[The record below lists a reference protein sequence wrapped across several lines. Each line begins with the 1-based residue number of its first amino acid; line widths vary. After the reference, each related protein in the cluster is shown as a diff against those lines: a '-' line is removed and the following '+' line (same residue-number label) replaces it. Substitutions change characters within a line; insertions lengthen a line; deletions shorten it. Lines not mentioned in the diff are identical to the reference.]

1 MAELIINRNNFEQE
15 VLQAKIPVVIDFW
28 APWCGPCQMMGPV
41 IEELAAKADGKFI
54 VGKINVDEEAELAGQ
69 YGIMSIPSI
78 KVFDNGQVVASS
90 IGVTSQDKILEMIP

>member
-1 MAELIINRNNFEQE
+1 MTELIINKNNFEQE
-15 VLQAKIPVVIDFW
+15 VLQAKLPVVIDFW

-78 KVFDNGQVVASS
+78 KVFNNGQVVASS
-90 IGVTSQDKILEMIP
+90 IGVTAQDKILEMIP

>member
-1 MAELIINRNNFEQE
+1 MTELIINRNNFEQE
-15 VLQAKIPVVIDFW
+15 VLQAKLPVVIDFW

-78 KVFDNGQVVASS
+78 KVFNNGQVVASS
-90 IGVTSQDKILEMIP
+90 IGVTAQDKILEMIP